1 MGSARNI
8 LYGLAATLLLFSGA
22 VAIQRSYLSHLDS
35 LIAAAQP
42 GRDSKP
48 GTPGT
53 SAWTRPGRG
62 SSGFSE
68 GDSGADAASDDRP
81 VDPSTRVGPA
91 RSANAG
97 ARGRPSAAPQGAG
110 PGSWSRNPGSAGD
123 EGWVNRIPA
132 AVASAFS
139 FGSEAPVAPRPSVAL
154 SPGPANGAQ
163 VREVFFSEREET
175 ACQPGNRQF
184 RLEAVQGL
192 HVCVVWAGLAG
203 AYAQQGG
210 LVLPGGQGYQTLTQ
224 RVAPPRAP
232 ATGGGEGGGGAGGV
246 EPAGWGGGGGTG

>member
-22 VAIQRSYLSHLDS
+22 VAIERSYLSRLDS
-35 LIAAAQP
+35 LIAAAKP

-53 SAWTRPGRG
+53 SAWTRRGRG

-81 VDPSTRVGPA
+81 VDPSTRVGAA
-91 RSANAG
+91 RSENAG
-97 ARGRPSAAPQGAG
+97 ALGRPSAAPQG
-110 PGSWSRNPGSAGD
+110 PGSWSRNQGSAGD

-163 VREVFFSEREET
+163 VREDFFSEREET

-184 RLEAVQGL
+184 RLEAVQRL
-192 HVCVVWAGLAG
+192 HVSGVLAGL
-203 AYAQQGG
+203 
-210 LVLPGGQGYQTLTQ
+210 
-224 RVAPPRAP
+224 
-232 ATGGGEGGGGAGGV
+232 GGEI
-246 EPAGWGGGGGTG
+246 GTAWSIDTAH

>member
-53 SAWTRPGRG
+53 S
-62 SSGFSE
+62 GFSE

-97 ARGRPSAAPQGAG
+97 ALGRPSAAPQGAG
-110 PGSWSRNPGSAGD
+110 PGSWARNPGSGGD

-154 SPGPANGAQ
+154 SPGPANEAQ

-184 RLEAVQGL
+184 RLEAVQGP
-192 HVCVVWAGLAG
+192 HVCVVWAGRAG
-203 AYAQQGG
+203 AAATQGG
-210 LVLPGGQGYQTLTQ
+210 LVWPARRGCRTSAPPG
-224 RVAPPRAP
+224 RPPRAASAA
-232 ATGGGEGGGGAGGV
+232 ATGGAR
-246 EPAGWGGGGGTG
+246 